1 MTSWSPQVILERRLT
16 SGSDLPLSWAFL
28 GEVDYEEA
36 LALQLRLREE
46 ILAGQ
51 RGDTLLLLTHPPV
64 ITLGRSARS
73 TNVLISHEQRRRRRV
88 KLVRVER
95 GGDVT
100 FHGPGQ
106 LVGYPLRWVGRA
118 VVAHV
123 EAMVGAVVE
132 LLQRLGIEGRWDAR
146 RPGVWTERG
155 KIAAVGV
162 DARGGVAMHGFAL
175 NLTTN
180 LSSFEMI
187 VPCGHAAPVTSV
199 EDFLG
204 CDAVPA
210 LQDVARELVPGLAS
224 RFGRRPREAL
234 DRMARTQKKKTRP

>member
-1 MTSWSPQVILERRLT
+1 MASRTSTDDGQQ
-16 SGSDLPLSWAFL
+16 PLWWTFL
-28 GEVDYEEA
+28 GEVEYEEA

-46 ILAGQ
+46 ILAGR
-51 RGDTLLLLTHPPV
+51 RGDTLLMLSHPPV

-73 TNVLISHEQRRRRRV
+73 ANVLVSHDERRRRGV

-106 LVGYPLRWVGRA
+106 LVGYPLRRVGRA
-118 VVAHV
+118 VAAHV
-123 EAMVGAVVE
+123 EAMAGAVLEV
-132 LLQRLGIEGRWDAR
+132 LGRYGIQGRWEDG

-175 NLTTN
+175 NLNTD

-187 VPCGHAAPVTSV
+187 VPCGYAAPVTSM

-204 CDAVPA
+204 RGAAPAMAAVTE
-210 LQDVARELVPGLAS
+210 ELVAELAM
-224 RFGRRPREAL
+224 RLNQTPAEVDLGHLEVRG
-234 DRMARTQKKKTRP
+234 

>member
-1 MTSWSPQVILERRLT
+1 MELT
-16 SGSDLPLSWAFL
+16 PGRDSTLLWAFL
-28 GEVDYEEA
+28 GEVEYEEA
-36 LALQLRLREE
+36 LALQQRLREE
-46 ILAGQ
+46 ILAGR

-73 TNVLISHEQRRRRRV
+73 SNVLISHEERRRRRV

-106 LVGYPLRWVGRA
+106 LVGYPLRRVGRA

-123 EAMVGAVVE
+123 EAMVGALLE
-132 LLQRLGIEGRWDAR
+132 FLQRLGIQGRWEEG

-175 NLTTN
+175 NLTTD
-180 LSSFEMI
+180 LSSFDMI
-187 VPCGHAAPVTSV
+187 VPCGHQAPVTSV

-204 CDAVPA
+204 RGAVPS
-210 LQDVARELVPGLAS
+210 LQEVARELVPELTT
-224 RFGRRPREAL
+224 RFGRRPEEVDAGHL
-234 DRMARTQKKKTRP
+234 VDLQG